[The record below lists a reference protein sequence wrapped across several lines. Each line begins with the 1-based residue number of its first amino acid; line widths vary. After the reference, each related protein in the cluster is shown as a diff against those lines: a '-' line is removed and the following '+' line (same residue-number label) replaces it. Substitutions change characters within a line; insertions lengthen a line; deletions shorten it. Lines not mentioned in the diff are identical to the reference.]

1 MIMPN
6 TQVYQFMTNEVKLKM
21 LKSLKFVV
29 DGIEELKLI
38 AYERTLNNP

>member
-6 TQVYQFMTNEVKLKM
+6 TQVYPFMTNEVKLKM

-38 AYERTLNNP
+38 AYEPTLNNP